1 MMPLVYAAALLAALS
16 TCAQAATRPR
26 HHHPRA
32 VSVPVFI
39 EGVGTVWISA
49 RPARARR

>member
-16 TCAQAATRPR
+16 TCAQAAARPR
-26 HHHPRA
+26 HHPRA

>member
-1 MMPLVYAAALLAALS
+1 MRVFRAAALLAALS
-16 TCAQAATRPR
+16 TCAPANAAPR
-26 HHHPRA
+26 HHRPHA

-49 RPARARR
+49 RPARGRP

>member
-1 MMPLVYAAALLAALS
+1 MPLFVAAALLAALS
-16 TCAQAATRPR
+16 TCAQAAPAPR
-26 HHHPRA
+26 HHRA
-32 VSVPVFI
+32 RAASMPVSI

>member
-1 MMPLVYAAALLAALS
+1 MPLLYAAALLAALS
-16 TCAQAATRPR
+16 TCAQAAAPR
-26 HHHPRA
+26 HHRPRA

-49 RPARARR
+49 RPARARH